1 MDQLYL
7 RCEDRLAAWGES
19 LRSCCD
25 AFERTCCGA
34 LIARKKTRAAL
45 ICGLDGVGKTTVL
58 CCVPAVRRNLEKW
71 ARKHGV
77 DELHTAPTCGHQLV
91 EFAMT
96 RSATA
101 RCERRARVNWRVW
114 DVSGKENWRGAWLM
128 FCAHSHA
135 VVFVVDATDVDRL
148 GLARKELHQ
157 LFRHPALKKM
167 PLLVLCNKSDGQ
179 TQPTENPVHAD
190 AEAPAPAPAP
200 ADSSSESDD
209 EGKKDETKEAPKTDE
224 PPQTPRSSQI
234 LTADQVKAALQLDAL
249 QAQNRL
255 DVRVIET
262 TVTTGKGIDAGFQWL
277 TDKVDYM

>member
-1 MDQLYL
+1 M
-7 RCEDRLAAWGES
+7 
-19 LRSCCD
+19 
-25 AFERTCCGA
+25 
-34 LIARKKTRAAL
+34 
-45 ICGLDGVGKTTVL
+45 
-58 CCVPAVRRNLEKW
+58 
-71 ARKHGV
+71 
-77 DELHTAPTCGHQLV
+77 
-91 EFAMT
+91 
-96 RSATA
+96 
-101 RCERRARVNWRVW
+101 
-114 DVSGKENWRGAWLM
+114 M

>member
-1 MDQLYL
+1 M
-7 RCEDRLAAWGES
+7 
-19 LRSCCD
+19 RSCCD

-45 ICGLDGVGKTTVL
+45 ICGLDGAGKTTVL

-71 ARKHGV
+71 ARRYGV
-77 DELHTAPTCGHQLV
+77 EELHTAPTCGHQLV

-224 PPQTPRSSQI
+224 PPATPRSSQI

-277 TDKVDYM
+277 TDKVDYMY